1 MLQPESGT
9 FDPKDDGEA
18 LNIGRRPTAFLY
30 HSSNDMAVLRKQGHL
45 PTSEQVRFVPW

>member
-18 LNIGRRPTAFLY
+18 FNIGQTPTAFLY
-30 HSSNDMAVLRKQGHL
+30 RSSNDVAVLRKQGHL
-45 PTSEQVRFVPW
+45 PTSEQVRFVLW